1 MNNKNINNRKLIE
14 DSDFYIK
21 KKPGSK
27 NLDPGFYVK
36 KKKNSK
42 SLDSGFTIKR
52 K

>member
-1 MNNKNINNRKLIE
+1 MNNKNINNRKLIK
-14 DSDFYIK
+14 DSDFYIN

-27 NLDPGFYVK
+27 NLDPGFYIK

-42 SLDSGFTIKR
+42 SLDPGFTIKQ